1 MQLVSWL
8 CHPVILIHCHSVI
21 FVTHCHP
28 VTPLQKA
35 PEVVSPPSSEKK
47 PGTVDLCESVQKSV
61 SDYRVL
67 HTITTLPVGE
77 KELMMGVGCGGVCCT
92 IDS

>member
-67 HTITTLPVGE
+67 HTISTLPACWGIGADD
-77 KELMMGVGCGGVCCT
+77 GVWGVVVFVAP
-92 IDS
+92 